1 VSELLFVKTPNG
13 LAPYGEEASEWLRKK
28 KLGTTIEV
36 SARELR
42 NGGLHRKW
50 FSLVSLAYDYWKD
63 DAETV
68 EYKGERVQPNFDRFR
83 KDVTIAAG
91 FFDPVVNLKGEL
103 RLEPK
108 SLKWSQMD
116 EERFT
121 KLYDATIQ
129 VLLQRVF
136 NGKVCRT
143 MSEDELRSIAEQIT
157 EYAA

>member
-1 VSELLFVKTPNG
+1 MFIKGPSGMIPADEQTR
-13 LAPYGEEASEWLRKK
+13 EWLAKK
-28 KLGTTIEV
+28 KLGATIQANASEM
-36 SARELR
+36 R
-42 NGGLHRKW
+42 NGAFFRKW
-50 FSLVSLAYDYWKD
+50 WSLINLAYDYWKD

-103 RLEPK
+103 RLEPE

-143 MSEDELRSIAEQIT
+143 MSEEELRSIAEQIC

>member
-1 VSELLFVKTPNG
+1 MFIKGPSGMIPADEQTR
-13 LAPYGEEASEWLRKK
+13 EWLAKK
-28 KLGTTIEV
+28 KLGATIQANASEM
-36 SARELR
+36 R
-42 NGGLHRKW
+42 NGAFFRKW
-50 FSLVSLAYDYWKD
+50 WSLINLAYDYWKD

-103 RLEPK
+103 RLEPE
-108 SLKWSQMD
+108 SLRWSQMD

-143 MSEDELRSIAEQIT
+143 MSEEELRSIAEQIT

>member
-1 VSELLFVKTPNG
+1 MNDLMFIKGPSGMIPADEQTR
-13 LAPYGEEASEWLRKK
+13 EWLAKK
-28 KLGTTIEV
+28 KLGATIQANASEM
-36 SARELR
+36 R
-42 NGGLHRKW
+42 NGAFFRKW
-50 FSLVSLAYDYWKD
+50 WSLINLAYDYWKD

-103 RLEPK
+103 RLEPE

-143 MSEDELRSIAEQIT
+143 MSEDELRSVAEQIT